1 MFSKIKEFF
10 TGKKPE
16 AAPEAPYKVDAAP
29 AGTETPVTAGSW
41 PFPTVEAVVVVPDA
55 VVPDAVVPMAVVEQ
69 APAKREPA
77 KRGPAKP
84 KAPVAKPAAVK
95 KPRAPKAV

>member
-1 MFSKIKEFF
+1 MFKKIEEFF

-29 AGTETPVTAGSW
+29 AGTETPVTAEPW

-55 VVPDAVVPMAVVEQ
+55 VVPMAVVEQ
-69 APAKREPA
+69 VPAKKVPA
-77 KRGPAKP
+77 KRGPSKP